1 MFLIKFYV
9 LFEMCR
15 SFLCI
20 CSGGYGLRR
29 GDEDG
34 PGGRESA
41 GSIQQWSG
49 GETAEGNLV
58 AWSVGTKLERTSV
71 APGGLIK
78 L

>member
-1 MFLIKFYV
+1 M
-9 LFEMCR
+9 
-15 SFLCI
+15 
-20 CSGGYGLRR
+20 RR

-49 GETAEGNLV
+49 EETAEGNLV